1 MLQNSR
7 VTVFTVSELLG
18 ESQQGGEGVKMTRSP
33 PKFGLNSASFTLFVI
48 VYVFTFNFMNSF
60 RKIINTI
67 NLALLINWTI

>member
-18 ESQQGGEGVKMTRSP
+18 ESQQGGGVKMTRSP